1 VTRNPK
7 SSLSETRG
15 ARPGVTRA
23 LRRLSGAIVLVALAA
38 GWSLEPGSSSQA
50 ATTRAPSAWSM
61 EVCRQVARGVAWQGE
76 QALRHYRPPQ
86 STYPPDVA
94 LLIVRT
100 GVGGLERHRCPPRIV
115 GVALSRRLTRGQ
127 QAELFTHLPQDVV
140 RYLRLGLAR
149 V

>member
-1 VTRNPK
+1 VLQRLSRAILLVVLAAC
-7 SSLSETRG
+7 SSLVPTG
-15 ARPGVTRA
+15 
-23 LRRLSGAIVLVALAA
+23 
-38 GWSLEPGSSSQA
+38 SSQA
-50 ATTRAPSAWSM
+50 AVTRAPGTWST
-61 EVCRQVARGVAWQGE
+61 EVCRQVAQGVAWQGE

-100 GVGGLERHRCPPRIV
+100 AVGGLERHRCPPRIV
-115 GVALSRRLTRGQ
+115 GVALSRRLTRRQ
-127 QAELFTHLPQDVV
+127 QAELFTHLPTDVV

>member
-1 VTRNPK
+1 MTSV
-7 SSLSETRG
+7 LQ
-15 ARPGVTRA
+15 
-23 LRRLSGAIVLVALAA
+23 RLSGAIVLAALVAA
-38 GWSLEPGSSSQA
+38 WSLEPASSSQT
-50 ATTRAPSAWSM
+50 ATTRAPAAWSTQ
-61 EVCRQVARGVAWQGE
+61 VCRQVARGVAWQGE

-115 GVALSRRLTRGQ
+115 GVALSRRLTRRQ
-127 QAELFTHLPQDVV
+127 QAELFAHLPPDVV

>member
-1 VTRNPK
+1 MTR
-7 SSLSETRG
+7 
-15 ARPGVTRA
+15 V
-23 LRRLSGAIVLVALAA
+23 LRRLSGAIVVLAFA
-38 GWSLEPGSSSQA
+38 AVWSLEPASSSRT
-50 ATTRAPSAWSM
+50 ATTSAPGAWST

-127 QAELFTHLPQDVV
+127 QAELFTHLPRDVV